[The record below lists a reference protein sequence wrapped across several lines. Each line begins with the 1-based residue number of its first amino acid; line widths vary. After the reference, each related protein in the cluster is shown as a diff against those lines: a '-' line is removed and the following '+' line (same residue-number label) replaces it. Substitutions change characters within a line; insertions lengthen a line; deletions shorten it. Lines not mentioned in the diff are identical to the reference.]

1 MNLHDLQTHFHE
13 CMPLF
18 IALGDE
24 VRLRIIE
31 ILSANAYDPEIHA
44 FSKDCP
50 GINVMEITRQTRLS
64 RPAVSHHLKI
74 LKDAGLIGVRHRG
87 TSNYY
92 YLTISECTEKLLKL
106 VSGFQQ
112 IFPKSE

>member
-1 MNLHDLQTHFHE
+1 MNPHDLQKHFHE

-24 VRLRIIE
+24 GRLKIIE
-31 ILSANAYDPEIHA
+31 ILSGNAYNPKIHA
-44 FSKDCP
+44 FSMDCP
-50 GINVMEITRQTRLS
+50 GINVREITRQTSLS

-74 LKDAGLIGVRHRG
+74 LKDAGLIGVHHIG

-92 YLTISECTEKLLKL
+92 YLTISECTEKLLEL

-112 IFPKSE
+112 ILPKSE